1 MGGDL
6 GRVPVDFEP
15 RERVAEDAAMGQRP
29 LRARIRL
36 AIANPPLQAED
47 LFQTLDVAPGQRQ
60 IAQPRSRRALV
71 VGGRR

>member
-6 GRVPVDFEP
+6 GRAPVDFEP
-15 RERVAEDAAMGQRP
+15 RERFAEDTAVGQRALP
-29 LRARIRL
+29 ARIRL
-36 AIANPPLQAED
+36 TIANPPLQAED

-60 IAQPRSRRALV
+60 IPQPRSSRALV